1 MLFLTQSSYNAF
13 EKGCKLG
20 ELFGQLLSLRAFLTK
35 FNVLSIW
42 LSCLISSISM
52 YWDLVS

>member
-1 MLFLTQSSYNAF
+1 MLFLTQSSCNAF